1 MKKQLIATIVAA
13 MLSASAMA
21 GNEILINEYV
31 KIGINETAGTLGSG
45 GTTNP
50 GIQYDSTG
58 TGTFNS
64 SYDYLTP
71 GSPFEGWSVRIVD
84 GSGTLIGQY
93 HNNNTGI
100 VNVTGGAWVG
110 TPTASGAVW
119 AVSCLLYTSPSPRD
133 VEESRMPSS
142 A

>member
-45 GTTNP
+45 GNTNP

-84 GSGTLIGQY
+84 SSGTLIGQY
-93 HNNNTGI
+93 HNKDRKS
-100 VNVTGGAWVG
+100 VV
-110 TPTASGAVW
+110 
-119 AVSCLLYTSPSPRD
+119 
-133 VEESRMPSS
+133 
-142 A
+142 